1 MEEGG
6 TGQDGSQTRNT
17 GISQPEVRAAAG
29 KVTDAATSGLKVSHI
44 NLTTILPY
52 FSGIQ
57 TYYPCVFDLAGIIWR
72 YCVETLHLLPITIPL
87 LNHQI

>member
-17 GISQPEVRAAAG
+17 GISPPEVRAAAG

-57 TYYPCVFDLAGIIWR
+57 TYYPCVFGDIVLKLCI
-72 YCVETLHLLPITIPL
+72 YCQLPSPC
-87 LNHQI
+87 